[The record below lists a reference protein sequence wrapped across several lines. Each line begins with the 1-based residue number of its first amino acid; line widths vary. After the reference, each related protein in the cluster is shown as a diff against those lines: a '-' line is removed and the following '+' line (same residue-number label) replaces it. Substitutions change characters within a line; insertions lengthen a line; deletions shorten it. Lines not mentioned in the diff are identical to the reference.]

1 MSTENSGQNGTI
13 VENNQ
18 AGAASGQV
26 PAVQGASAN
35 VGPSGDGQ
43 EAEGVTVRGQVFC
56 CSPRYTGLQYIG
68 EGAYGMVVPPT
79 GSLIMSNFQQPPPN
93 IYEVVNIRGQSFCC
107 GPRYTN
113 LEYIGEGAYGMV
125 VSAFDHETQ
134 TKVAIKKISP
144 FEHQTYCQRTLREI
158 KILTRFNHEN
168 IIDIRDILRAPTADL
183 MKDVYIVQC
192 LMETDLYKLLKTQRL
207 SNDHICYFLYQIL
220 RGLKYIHSANVLHR
234 DLKPSNLL
242 LNTTCDLKIC
252 DFGLAR
258 VADPEHD
265 HTGFLTEYVATR
277 WYRAPEIML
286 NSKGYTKSIDIWS
299 VGCILSEMLSN
310 RPIFPGKHYLDQ
322 LNHILGILGSP
333 SNEDLNCIINEKA
346 RSYLQSLPFKP
357 KIPWDRLYPN
367 AHPQALDL
375 LERMLTF
382 NPHRRIKVEEA
393 LAHPYL
399 DQYYDPQ
406 DEPVAQEPFKFE
418 MELDDLPKERLKQL
432 IFEETGNFRPRIQ
445 SQNEEDASSQQ
456 EPMQ

>member
-1 MSTENSGQNGTI
+1 MGKM
-13 VENNQ
+13 
-18 AGAASGQV
+18 ASDIG
-26 PAVQGASAN
+26 
-35 VGPSGDGQ
+35 GDR
-43 EAEGVTVRGQVFC
+43 RGE
-56 CSPRYTGLQYIG
+56 I
-68 EGAYGMVVPPT
+68 
-79 GSLIMSNFQQPPPN
+79 
-93 IYEVVNIRGQSFCC
+93 IRGQNFEC

-113 LEYIGEGAYGMV
+113 LAYIGEGAYGMV
-125 VSAFDHETQ
+125 VSAYDNLTK

-158 KILTRFNHEN
+158 KILTRFKHENVSMHEN
-168 IIDIRDILRAPTADL
+168 IIDIRDIIRSPDIDQ

-258 VADPEHD
+258 VADPDHD

-299 VGCILSEMLSN
+299 VGCILAEMLSN

-322 LNHILGILGSP
+322 LNHILGVLGSP
-333 SNEDLNCIINEKA
+333 TPDDLNCIINEKA

-357 KIPWDRLYPN
+357 KIPWTRLYPN
-367 AHPQALDL
+367 AHAQALDL
-375 LERMLTF
+375 LEKMLTF
-382 NPHRRIKVEEA
+382 NPHRRIEVEQA
-393 LAHPYL
+393 LEHPYFE
-399 DQYYDPQ
+399 QYYDPT
-406 DEPVAQEPFKFE
+406 DEPTAQEPFRHD
-418 MELDDLPKERLKQL
+418 MEFDDLPKEKLKEL
-432 IFEETGNFRPRIQ
+432 IFEETILFKDRMDREQ
-445 SQNEEDASSQQ
+445 
-456 EPMQ
+456 PMGV